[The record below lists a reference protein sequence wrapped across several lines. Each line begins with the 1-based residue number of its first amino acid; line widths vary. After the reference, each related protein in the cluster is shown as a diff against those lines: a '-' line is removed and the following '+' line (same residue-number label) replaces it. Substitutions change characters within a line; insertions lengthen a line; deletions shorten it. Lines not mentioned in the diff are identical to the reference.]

1 VKICFPFF
9 LFQISFIYFSFFYF
23 IKYKGEQKQICSGK
37 GEKMVD
43 LGAREKIPMQ
53 MVEEGGKENGIT
65 IGLPPGESFMF
76 IVHEQACLHTFKY

>member
-1 VKICFPFF
+1 MQWKRR
-9 LFQISFIYFSFFYF
+9 
-23 IKYKGEQKQICSGK
+23 
-37 GEKMVD
+37 KMVD

-65 IGLPPGESFMF
+65 IGLPPGKSFMF